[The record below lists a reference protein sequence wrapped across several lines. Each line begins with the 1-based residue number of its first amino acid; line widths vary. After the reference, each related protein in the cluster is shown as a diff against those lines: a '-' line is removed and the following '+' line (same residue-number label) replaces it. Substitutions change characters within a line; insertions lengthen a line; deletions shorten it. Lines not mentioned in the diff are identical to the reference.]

1 MRNMLFGL
9 LNRLRVFMYG
19 RYGYDELSKF
29 MLYLSIGFMILSFV
43 PYLRIFYIFAMVVLV
58 LSYYRIFSKN
68 IAKRAGERNRYLIL
82 KNKFYARV
90 NIYKRIVKDRKTHKY
105 FKCKKCKH
113 YTRVPLGVGKIE
125 LTCRVCKTKMT
136 KKA

>member
-105 FKCKKCKH
+105 FKCKKCKQ